1 MSNIM
6 DELNWD
12 IDRNYGSSDY
22 SGGAVKRKTKK
33 SDPKS
38 LGGYERWTDAKERTG
53 TTKESKGKEFL
64 STFQKKFKDKF
75 RPSKYD

>member
-6 DELNWD
+6 DQLNWD
-12 IDRNYGSSDY
+12 IDHSYGSSDY
-22 SGGAVKRKTKK
+22 SPGSVKRKSKK

-38 LGGYERWTDAKERTG
+38 LGGYERWTDAKERKG

-64 STFQKKFKDKF
+64 GTFKQKFKDKF
-75 RPSKYD
+75 RD

>member
-12 IDRNYGSSDY
+12 IDHSYASSG
-22 SGGAVKRKTKK
+22 SGGTGKRNTKK
-33 SDPKS
+33 SDPKT
-38 LGGYERWTDAKERTG
+38 LGGYERWTDPKERTG

-64 STFQKKFKDKF
+64 SAFRSKFKDKF
-75 RPSKYD
+75 RPSR

>member
-12 IDRNYGSSDY
+12 IDRSYASGSSDY
-22 SGGAVKRKTKK
+22 SLGKRKTKK
-33 SDPKS
+33 SDPKT
-38 LGGYERWTDAKERTG
+38 LGGYERWTDPKERTG

-64 STFQKKFKDKF
+64 GTFKQKFKDKF
-75 RPSKYD
+75 RPSR

>member
-1 MSNIM
+1 MSNII
-6 DELNWD
+6 DDLKWD
-12 IDRNYGSSDY
+12 LDQSYASSGT
-22 SGGAVKRKTKK
+22 SGTGKRKTKK

-64 STFQKKFKDKF
+64 GMFKQKFKDKF
-75 RPSKYD
+75 RPSR

>member
-12 IDRNYGSSDY
+12 LDHSYASSDS
-22 SGGAVKRKTKK
+22 SGTGKRKTKK

-64 STFQKKFKDKF
+64 STFEKKFKDKF
-75 RPSKYD
+75 RPDRYDY